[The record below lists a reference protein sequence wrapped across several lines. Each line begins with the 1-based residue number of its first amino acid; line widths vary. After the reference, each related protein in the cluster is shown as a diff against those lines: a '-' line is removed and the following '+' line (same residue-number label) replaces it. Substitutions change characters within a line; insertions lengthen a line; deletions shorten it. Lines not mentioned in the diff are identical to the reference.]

1 MQRYK
6 CSFYLLKNGKRYGS
20 LQTEFINAYNGIEAT
35 EIISL
40 KYSQGFHLSELT
52 RCDPYKSKHSQ
63 FQHSNVSQTN
73 NTNATKTN
81 TPNLENKGQES
92 FHDSEADAQALVDL
106 VVMIIHLIIYL
117 SEFAISAVKYS
128 IKLIK
133 GKQLKEEVCH
143 EEAKSV

>member
-73 NTNATKTN
+73 NTNIPRTN
-81 TPNLENKGQES
+81 TSNEQNKVQES

-106 VVMIIHLIIYL
+106 IVMIIHLIIYL
-117 SEFAISAVKYS
+117 SEFAVSAVKYS
-128 IKLIK
+128 IKLIAYNK
-133 GKQLKEEVCH
+133 LKQEVCH
-143 EEAKSV
+143 EKAKRV